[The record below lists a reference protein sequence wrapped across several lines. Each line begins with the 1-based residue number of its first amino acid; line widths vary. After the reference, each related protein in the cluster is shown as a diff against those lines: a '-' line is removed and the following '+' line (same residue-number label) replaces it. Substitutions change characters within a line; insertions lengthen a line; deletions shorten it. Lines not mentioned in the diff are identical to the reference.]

1 MFSAQNEIIFY
12 TCYTLQYS
20 TCVLL
25 YSISICSFIL
35 TFTVLYLY
43 SIPQLLSNL
52 FYPYVSSLYLLLTT
66 PILCCRVWLDPF
78 VKHALLG
85 NGRIVLGGTPEAL
98 GILPT
103 AEARQLDS
111 FLPATCVYLLGRAGR
126 GATCISLSVSC
137 WPDTRQASYSLE
149 LRTADSKLLRT
160 SGTAVRRTEKLL
172 SSDDDS
178 LQLEITEEFRRLRVS
193 FVGQL
198 TSLAEERDNKKKV
211 VFVRL
216 QAWFQVLYSPVRD
229 SCIDYE
235 QY

>member
-1 MFSAQNEIIFY
+1 MD
-12 TCYTLQYS
+12 L
-20 TCVLL
+20 
-25 YSISICSFIL
+25 
-35 TFTVLYLY
+35 
-43 SIPQLLSNL
+43 
-52 FYPYVSSLYLLLTT
+52 
-66 PILCCRVWLDPF
+66 F
-78 VKHALLG
+78 VKHVLLG
-85 NGRIVLGGTPEAL
+85 NGRIVLGRTPAAL

-103 AEARQLDS
+103 SEARKLDS
-111 FLPATCVYLLGRAGR
+111 FLPATSLYLLGRSGR

-149 LRTADSKLLRT
+149 LRTADSKLLQT

-172 SSDDDS
+172 NSDDDS